1 MTKSDFNY
9 DEQGRAILGSAK
21 EMAAWVELGFEE
33 QDKRKILDEPFYKHY
48 IDLCNCVLYIS
59 YPIDSK
65 EPQSQIFN
73 LCDMAGV
80 VPGIEKIEDDPNYL
94 FEVKLDIHLEG
105 SILYGNFFHYVKFD
119 GMVRMDDTTINNTF
133 SCFKCLFNGYVFMQG
148 IRLDGGYSFEQ
159 CYFNKG
165 LLMSSAVVGSINAE
179 FGNCLFKECLSLAA
193 AGFTKQTHS
202 NPIELRNSTVD
213 NLNISNIRT
222 DGIPFYIQDTT
233 IHGMKMDNLKM
244 DGTLGFYSCDLD
256 GIVTSVIDEES
267 TNNHIKELLLHS
279 CNVKAQCHIENSDI
293 EKVAITFGRIE
304 DSGRLRLSQCN
315 VGEFVLGSS
324 SILGLMDFFGNT
336 ITSISM
342 EESCVPGYLNFQGN
356 DVKEF
361 KDRQTLRL
369 LKNEAIKVNDKVAAM
384 QLYAKEMK
392 LLLSDESVSKGD
404 KVSLW
409 LNKAFSNFGQNW
421 IKALLVTLMLSMTF
435 TLLMLGIG
443 SRIYQF
449 NLSGEFIGVGTFVT
463 ALLDSINVFS
473 IPLFSETI
481 EKYGLNVFGQIL
493 YFVIKPGSGVWI
505 LASRRGIQKV
515 RKELKYDAG

>member
-222 DGIPFYIQDTT
+222 DGIPFIFKIQR
-233 IHGMKMDNLKM
+233 
-244 DGTLGFYSCDLD
+244 F
-256 GIVTSVIDEES
+256 
-267 TNNHIKELLLHS
+267 
-279 CNVKAQCHIENSDI
+279 
-293 EKVAITFGRIE
+293 
-304 DSGRLRLSQCN
+304 
-315 VGEFVLGSS
+315 
-324 SILGLMDFFGNT
+324 
-336 ITSISM
+336 M
-342 EESCVPGYLNFQGN
+342 E
-356 DVKEF
+356 
-361 KDRQTLRL
+361 
-369 LKNEAIKVNDKVAAM
+369 
-384 QLYAKEMK
+384 
-392 LLLSDESVSKGD
+392 
-404 KVSLW
+404 
-409 LNKAFSNFGQNW
+409 
-421 IKALLVTLMLSMTF
+421 
-435 TLLMLGIG
+435 
-443 SRIYQF
+443 
-449 NLSGEFIGVGTFVT
+449 
-463 ALLDSINVFS
+463 
-473 IPLFSETI
+473 
-481 EKYGLNVFGQIL
+481 
-493 YFVIKPGSGVWI
+493 
-505 LASRRGIQKV
+505 
-515 RKELKYDAG
+515 